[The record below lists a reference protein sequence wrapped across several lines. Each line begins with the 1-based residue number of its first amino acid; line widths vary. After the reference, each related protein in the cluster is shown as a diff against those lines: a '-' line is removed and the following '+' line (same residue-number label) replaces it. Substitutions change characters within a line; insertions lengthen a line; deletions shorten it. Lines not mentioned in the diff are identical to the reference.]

1 MVQEDKELLF
11 KDLCARLPY
20 GLKCKIDLDM
30 LLETFPEYGARLSYA
45 ATSTGIDLH
54 AKVGERIY
62 TLFGIPSKYRL
73 YFLEL
78 DDFFDEYGIPVEC
91 VKPYLRPMSS
101 MTKEE
106 KLHVELTYGFF
117 YHDGV
122 LDNVHIF
129 EAGGTYD
136 RDGNYEPPC
145 EYRQEKHVTIEQVLD
160 FIHWLNEHYFDY
172 RGLIEKGLALEAPEG
187 MYN

>member
-62 TLFGIPSKYRL
+62 TLFGIPSKHRL

-101 MTKEE
+101 MTEE
-106 KLHVELTYGFF
+106 ERNEYFDFRNQELQRVAFAEVGRESAIAEIS
-117 YHDGV
+117 DW
-122 LDNVHIF
+122 LNVH
-129 EAGGTYD
+129 
-136 RDGNYEPPC
+136 
-145 EYRQEKHVTIEQVLD
+145 H
-160 FIHWLNEHYFDY
+160 FDY

-187 MYN
+187 MYKTE